1 MLRIIR
7 FHSKVIK
14 LYDVLDPFNLQ
25 RAKLS
30 NVYTSQ
36 YMYIWLYIIC
46 IQYIYIYT
54 LVHCYQQCVTVHHV
68 PKCMSCHKAILVITG
83 RTHCLHDYTYILCL
97 SWSCEK
103 NRIIYFLSYKAWK
116 KNYGM
121 QLFNFINISFILNFW
136 LAILS
141 KTKVFI

>member
-1 MLRIIR
+1 MLCIIR

-30 NVYTSQ
+30 NVQTSQ

-68 PKCMSCHKAILVITG
+68 PKCMSCHKAILAITG
-83 RTHCLHDYTYILCL
+83 RTQCLHDYTYILCL
-97 SWSCEK
+97 SWFCEE
-103 NRIIYFLSYKAWK
+103 NRNIYFLSYKAWK
-116 KNYGM
+116 NNYGM